1 MKKILFTF
9 AVGIFALALNAQ
21 SLKINNP
28 FFNQVD
34 YIGAFDGTND
44 WTAGWANWNPVDT
57 EYPEAT
63 ITKGN
68 GAFSPSLSTHIT
80 SDETWS
86 GVIKLD
92 GWVYVDAPATL
103 TIQPGTI
110 IRGEAKSA
118 VIIDRGAKIMAE
130 GTVTQPIVFTSNQ
143 GAGFRNNSDWAGLI
157 IAGKGINNLKANAT
171 NGTGDGEGLTEGGT
185 GVFHG
190 GSDNADNS
198 GVLKYV
204 RIEFPGYLVSEGN
217 EINGLSLASVGS
229 GTTIDYV
236 QVSHSG
242 DDGYE
247 WWGGAVNAKHLISYK
262 TEDDDF
268 DTDNGFVGMVQFG
281 VIARD
286 STIVDTDADNG
297 FESDNDA
304 SGTNNVPKTNPT
316 FSNISAFGPSKTNTE
331 PANLLSNHNSGSA
344 MRIRRGSC
352 LQVYNSVF
360 AGWGNGLN
368 LESANGWASAQ
379 TDSLTVQNTNIAG
392 VRNAWI
398 KTSGGPVVADIAT
411 WFDAAARNN
420 DTTLLA
426 TSLKLTDPFN
436 YTARNFQPQAGSPV
450 FDASIWYHLP
460 VPATFPIDFE
470 VENDATWSV
479 FANGTGLPT
488 DFEVIA
494 NPDKSG
500 INTSDNVLK
509 FVVNFPSDP
518 WAGAVSEGYVPVN
531 FTSSSNAI
539 SLMVWKSTI
548 SPVAFKVEASTN
560 GGPVKEVK
568 VTNTLTNQWEL
579 LTFDFSDCIGFS
591 YPKIVIFP
599 DFPATRTASTTN
611 YMDNISLAT
620 TIGVSKNSTHNVKV
634 YPNPAVDVL
643 NVSLSYANA
652 KVSVYNSL
660 GRLMESVVAEGNLVR
675 FDVSNYSRGI
685 YFVKINDEAVVK
697 FVK

>member
-1 MKKILFTF
+1 MISILAFS
-9 AVGIFALALNAQ
+9 LNAQ
-21 SLKINNP
+21 SLKINNT
-28 FFNQVD
+28 FFTAVD

-44 WTAGWANWNPVDT
+44 WTTGWANWNPVDT
-57 EYPEAT
+57 EYPEASV
-63 ITKGN
+63 TKGN

-86 GVIKLD
+86 GTIKLD
-92 GWVYVDAPATL
+92 GWVYVDAPAVL

-130 GTVTQPIVFTSNQ
+130 GTSNLPIVFTSNQ

-217 EINGLSLASVGS
+217 EINGLSLASVGR
-229 GTTIDYV
+229 GTVIDYV

-242 DDGYE
+242 DDGFE

-281 VIARD
+281 LIARD
-286 STIVDTDADNG
+286 STIVDTDAANG

-316 FSNISAFGPSKTNTE
+316 FSNISGFGPSKTNSE

-379 TDSLTVQNTNIAG
+379 SDSLTVQNTLIAG
-392 VRNAWI
+392 IRNSWV
-398 KTSGGPVVADIAT
+398 KTSSGPVVEDVKS
-411 WFDAAARNN
+411 WFDAESRAN
-420 DTTLLA
+420 DTLLLA
-426 TSLKLTDPFN
+426 TSLKLGNPFN
-436 YTARNFQPQAGSPV
+436 YDARDFEPLADSPV
-450 FDASIWYHLP
+450 LNASIWF
-460 VPATFPIDFE
+460 ATE
-470 VENDATWSV
+470 VS
-479 FANGTGLPT
+479 
-488 DFEVIA
+488 IS
-494 NPDKSG
+494 K
-500 INTSDNVLK
+500 VL
-509 FVVNFPSDP
+509 S
-518 WAGAVSEGYVPVN
+518 
-531 FTSSSNAI
+531 
-539 SLMVWKSTI
+539 
-548 SPVAFKVEASTN
+548 
-560 GGPVKEVK
+560 
-568 VTNTLTNQWEL
+568 
-579 LTFDFSDCIGFS
+579 
-591 YPKIVIFP
+591 
-599 DFPATRTASTTN
+599 
-611 YMDNISLAT
+611 
-620 TIGVSKNSTHNVKV
+620 VKV
-634 YPNPAVDVL
+634 YPNPAVDEL
-643 NVSLSYANA
+643 NIALSSPNA
-652 KVSVYNSL
+652 KVAIYNSL
-660 GRLMESVVAEGNLVR
+660 GRVMDSALVEGTQAS
-675 FDVSNYSRGI
+675 FDVRNYSRGI
-685 YFVKINDEAVVK
+685 YFVKVNDDTVVK